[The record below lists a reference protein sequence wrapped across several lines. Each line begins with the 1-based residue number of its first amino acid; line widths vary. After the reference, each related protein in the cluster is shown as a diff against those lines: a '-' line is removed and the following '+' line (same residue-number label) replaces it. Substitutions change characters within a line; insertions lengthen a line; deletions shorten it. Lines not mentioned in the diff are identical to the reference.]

1 MSKLTYPLFI
11 FLFCAISVAGQ
22 NAQPNI
28 NVSGRITD
36 QQAKPVEFANIT
48 LLTALDSVVVTGT
61 TTNVD
66 GRYVFEHVN
75 AGRYIL
81 RITGL
86 DFIKASSKVFEFSSN
101 QRYLLEDIK
110 VSATPHELKNVT
122 ITASKPL
129 IERKADRLVMNVEN
143 SILATGNSAF
153 EILERAPGVTI
164 DKDDNIS
171 LRGKSGVSVMIND
184 KLTYLSSSQ
193 LAVLL
198 RGTDGNT
205 VKSIEVITNPSAKY
219 DAAGNSG
226 ILNIKLKKD
235 GKSGTNGN
243 VVLGVAAGK
252 YFRDNGSLNLNHHQ
266 GKLNIFSSLSHSD
279 NKRFREIKLDRIV
292 GAQSAAQTFFNEN
305 TQTPYQNHNSS
316 LRIGAD
322 FEINKRNTIGFVAS
336 GFSNTNRE
344 NSTNFTKVGSVG
356 SRIDSTVNSLSHTK
370 QKYENV
376 ALNLNNKFLI
386 DTSGQVVTI
395 DLDYS
400 RFRNNDDSEFNNDFL
415 LADGSPKRPQE
426 FLTNRT
432 PSAIYVRTGKA
443 DYSKPLSSTLKVE
456 AGVKYSNVKT
466 DNDLQAKMLRD
477 GDLINDPSRSN
488 HFIYKETISAGYI
501 NFNKQLSHTSIQL
514 GLRTEHTN
522 SNGNLIGSTP
532 VERNYL
538 NFFPSAFI
546 THTLSIKNEVGLS
559 YSRRIDR
566 PGYDN
571 LNPFISYISPFSFF
585 KGNSFLKPQF
595 TNNFEA
601 TYTYNKSVNLSLTY
615 AHTSDAITDI
625 VLTDG
630 NKTFQTQRN
639 LESNNYY
646 SFSVNS
652 SHHITKW
659 WTANIDFNG
668 FYSSYETDT
677 IVGQHLKTGKAAFQI
692 KALQTLSVGAYK
704 AEVIGSYTSSRVYGS
719 VNIKPNYFVDAGIS
733 RSFAT
738 EKLNLKVAVSDIF
751 DTRRTHTTSQ
761 VLNNNFSYRQKYD
774 SRVIRLNLTYNFGNK
789 KVKVRQHK
797 TGSNEEE
804 NRVKTGG

>member
-1 MSKLTYPLFI
+1 M
-11 FLFCAISVAGQ
+11 
-22 NAQPNI
+22 
-28 NVSGRITD
+28 
-36 QQAKPVEFANIT
+36 
-48 LLTALDSVVVTGT
+48 
-61 TTNVD
+61 
-66 GRYVFEHVN
+66 
-75 AGRYIL
+75 
-81 RITGL
+81 
-86 DFIKASSKVFEFSSN
+86 
-101 QRYLLEDIK
+101 
-110 VSATPHELKNVT
+110 LK
-122 ITASKPL
+122 
-129 IERKADRLVMNVEN
+129 
-143 SILATGNSAF
+143 
-153 EILERAPGVTI
+153 
-164 DKDDNIS
+164 
-171 LRGKSGVSVMIND
+171 
-184 KLTYLSSSQ
+184 
-193 LAVLL
+193 
-198 RGTDGNT
+198 
-205 VKSIEVITNPSAKY
+205 
-219 DAAGNSG
+219 
-226 ILNIKLKKD
+226 
-235 GKSGTNGN
+235 
-243 VVLGVAAGK
+243 
-252 YFRDNGSLNLNHHQ
+252 
-266 GKLNIFSSLSHSD
+266 
-279 NKRFREIKLDRIV
+279 
-292 GAQSAAQTFFNEN
+292 
-305 TQTPYQNHNSS
+305 
-316 LRIGAD
+316 
-322 FEINKRNTIGFVAS
+322 
-336 GFSNTNRE
+336 
-344 NSTNFTKVGSVG
+344 
-356 SRIDSTVNSLSHTK
+356 
-370 QKYENV
+370 
-376 ALNLNNKFLI
+376 
-386 DTSGQVVTI
+386 
-395 DLDYS
+395 
-400 RFRNNDDSEFNNDFL
+400 
-415 LADGSPKRPQE
+415 
-426 FLTNRT
+426 
-432 PSAIYVRTGKA
+432 
-443 DYSKPLSSTLKVE
+443 
-456 AGVKYSNVKT
+456 
-466 DNDLQAKMLRD
+466 D

-488 HFIYKETISAGYI
+488 HFIYKEKISAGYI
-501 NFNKQLSHTSIQL
+501 NFNKQLSRTSIQV
-514 GLRTEHTN
+514 GVRAEHTN
-522 SNGNLIGSTP
+522 SNGNLIGSIP
-532 VERNYL
+532 VKRSYL

-546 THTLSIKNEVGLS
+546 THTLNTKNEVGLA

-585 KGNSFLKPQF
+585 KGNSFLNPQF

-751 DTRRTHTTSQ
+751 DTRRTRTTSQ